1 MVDVWT
7 CKELAGILWR
17 KGQGF
22 IFNLC
27 RDMGDKNNVS
37 FVLPG
42 SFTNFIH
49 VLVMRGS
56 QCDLFTMLADLSTDP
71 VSSWVLLILPI
82 SKV

>member
-37 FVLPG
+37 LVLPR

-49 VLVMRGS
+49 VVVTKGSNSNVKLVRSIYKFG
-56 QCDLFTMLADLSTDP
+56 
-71 VSSWVLLILPI
+71 
-82 SKV
+82 